1 MSFEILKSNI
11 QRGNPSLPPE
21 SGRKTA
27 TKLARKTVSSQF
39 TVAPPVIYIS
49 KANSGGDMKEMQ
61 FEKRN
66 IYTNDHFV
74 MDDVYIDHYAKV
86 CGVYATCVYMGPCRY
101 ADRITQSCSPRISLL
116 ADKLNIST
124 RQVFRVLK
132 ILEYYNIIKIER
144 TPGEVN
150 KYLLID
156 SKYWKPLGT
165 CQKPVTKGDRCQRDT
180 GTSVSQTVAYASQT
194 PPL

>member
-1 MSFEILKSNI
+1 
-11 QRGNPSLPPE
+11 
-21 SGRKTA
+21 
-27 TKLARKTVSSQF
+27 
-39 TVAPPVIYIS
+39 
-49 KANSGGDMKEMQ
+49 MKEMQ

-74 MDDVYIDHYAKV
+74 MDDVYMDHYAKV
-86 CGVYATCVYMGPCRY
+86 CGVYATCVYMGLCRY

-124 RQVFRVLK
+124 RQVIRVLK
-132 ILEYYNIIKIER
+132 ILEYYKIIRIER

-156 SKYWKPLGT
+156 SKYWKPIKSL
-165 CQKPVTKGDRCQRDT
+165 QQAMTKGHRCHRDT
-180 GTSVSQTVAYASQT
+180 SASQTLPYVSQT